1 MAESGQPAQGG
12 APAGA
17 ASFDALGEGKGDSA
31 LPEARKDDP
40 GLDPRWPP
48 VKRATGE
55 GGEAVVIVIE
65 SSEVMTTTPAQQPAP
80 AAGAPA
86 GALTEEEVK
95 KHNTKDDCWV
105 RRPFAHCALRT
116 AHCAIYR
123 C

>member
-1 MAESGQPAQGG
+1 MAESGRPSQGG
-12 APAGA
+12 AAAGA
-17 ASFDALGEGKGDSA
+17 ASFDAPGEGKGDSA
-31 LPEARKDDP
+31 LPEARSADP

-65 SSEVMTTTPAQQPAP
+65 SSEVTTTMPAQQP
-80 AAGAPA
+80 APA

-105 RRPFAHCALRT
+105 RCAACMPRFT
-116 AHCAIYR
+116 AC
-123 C
+123 